1 MHRFHRI
8 RLVKG
13 FKEMVISVLTSSPAR
28 AVEAATLRYQGDGW
42 LVVACDRE
50 LIANDIVQEELC
62 DAVA

>member
-1 MHRFHRI
+1 MHRFHDI

-13 FKEMVISVLTSSPAR
+13 FKEMIISVLTSSPAR
-28 AVEAATLRYQGDGW
+28 AVEAATLWYPEW
-42 LVVACDRE
+42 TVVACDRE